1 MNDLNEPNKSLLS
14 SLEKRG
20 LLEMTKAYFRTNLI
34 ETLKKDEFYNTA
46 PSGFNNI
53 KNINI
58 ESIKDENAINILRL
72 QYSLIND
79 FLIRTKMTYT
89 QNIFSN
95 EIKSL
100 LENNIPFT
108 DSEIIRNLNFNK
120 KQISNMRLNS
130 NLNSTP
136 IDLIKNTYLYHLI
149 NLHSNINKIDEE
161 AQTLF
166 PNINPKEI
174 TKEIDLE
181 KEMKKIDEKYNKM
194 LDIEKV
200 LPFNKSNEKKFLEL
214 KEECENKY
222 KENLK
227 NEIERFKTIELSN
240 MRLEENKKYIE
251 KIEKI
256 REEYENIYEKKYE
269 EIKNMKKILDEKE
282 KMLEKEQDKR
292 YLENNEK
299 ILSQFQKIKESNDQ
313 RESQYINEI
322 NRLTNEKN
330 ILEQTIE
337 DLKEKFDTEL
347 NIQINKIKNNFNE
360 QLITEKNLL
369 KEESER
375 EKKILI
381 NNYTNKNSSD
391 NSQNILPY
399 TLTEKNVKRK
409 DSLEEKGSNIYL
421 KNSGLNKKLME
432 DFHNRRKRL
441 EEIDLEQERLNNKMK
456 YEFKEIMDDHVPLVV
471 LNQEEIDQIKNNNEN
486 INNINNIITSEKNQS
501 KQKKSINENWNNINL
516 NLNNKEIKS
525 PYRNNKSNQSPIDYN
540 KNKFQNN
547 NSILNNNKNLG
558 ININNSIGNNN
569 MGIPSAN
576 IFNNNINNTT
586 KKSSGVIE
594 ENIDYEN
601 ISSSQKSKEQ
611 SNKRSGNF
619 NPNNAINN
627 INNNNLSNN
636 FGSNKKSI
644 FPPINNNVSYS
655 IKEEI
660 NISPNKSK
668 SRMGSSAKKS
678 FENNNFNNLNNINNK
693 SSMKKNYDNLDN
705 KEEEDDYGEGDFENN
720 ISSFN
725 QASDKK
731 QIKFSKIKNQNE
743 KSISAL
749 EKIEKNNIDFN
760 NININNNI
768 NNNEVEESYNDF
780 DNTKGLINKGVNLE
794 GSSGFNNN
802 MSKFNNNININNDKK
817 NDESEIKE
825 DIEYDDY
832 N

>member
-1 MNDLNEPNKSLLS
+1 MSDLNEANKTLLS

-34 ETLKKDEFYNTA
+34 ETLKKDDFYKTA

-53 KNINI
+53 NI
-58 ESIKDENAINILRL
+58 ESIKDQKSINILRL

-100 LENNIPFT
+100 LENNTPFT
-108 DSEIIRNLNFNK
+108 DTEIIRNLHLNT

-130 NLNSTP
+130 NLNSTTS
-136 IDLIKNTYLYHLI
+136 DLIKNTYLYHLI
-149 NLHSNINKIDEE
+149 NLHSNLNKIDGEC
-161 AQTLF
+161 QTLF
-166 PNINPKEI
+166 PDDKLKNLK
-174 TKEIDLE
+174 KEIDLE
-181 KEMKKIDEKYNKM
+181 KELKKIDEKYNKM

-200 LPFNKSNEKKFLEL
+200 LPFNKSNEQKFLEY
-214 KEECENKY
+214 KEECDNKY
-222 KENLK
+222 KEELK
-227 NEIERFKTIELSN
+227 NEMERFKNIELNN
-240 MRLEENKKYIE
+240 MRMEENKKYLE

-256 REEYENIYEKKYE
+256 RQEYETIYEKKYE

-282 KMLEKEQDKR
+282 IMLEKDLDKKTI
-292 YLENNEK
+292 ENNEL
-299 ILSQFQKIKESNDQ
+299 ILSQLKKIREDNDS
-313 RESQYINEI
+313 RVTQYINEI
-322 NRLTNEKN
+322 NKLRNEKN
-330 ILEQTIE
+330 ILEQNLE

-347 NIQINKIKNNFNE
+347 QTQINRIKNNYTE
-360 QLITEKNLL
+360 QLNTEKNIL

-381 NNYTNKNSSD
+381 NNYTNKSLKEN
-391 NSQNILPY
+391 NQNIIINPL
-399 TLTEKNVKRK
+399 LEKTGKRK
-409 DSLEEKGSNIYL
+409 DSIEDKNSNIYL
-421 KNSGLNKKLME
+421 KNSNFNKKLAE

-441 EEIDLEQERLNNKMK
+441 EEIDEEQERLNNKMK
-456 YEFKEIMDDHVPLVV
+456 YEFRDMINESTSPVV
-471 LNQEEIDQIKNNNEN
+471 YLNQEEIDQIKNNNEYM
-486 INNINNIITSEKNQS
+486 NNIIQNEKKES
-501 KQKKSINENWNNINL
+501 KSNKKSLIDNWNT

-525 PYRNNKSNQSPIDYN
+525 PYRNNKANNNQTSSEYN
-540 KNKFQNN
+540 KNKFQTN
-547 NSILNNNKNLG
+547 NSILNNSKNIG
-558 ININNSIGNNN
+558 INNSIGMSN

-576 IFNNNINNTT
+576 IFNNNNINNTT
-586 KKSSGVIE
+586 KKSSGIIE

-619 NPNNAINN
+619 NPNNIV
-627 INNNNLSNN
+627 INNNNISN
-636 FGSNKKSI
+636 SNKKSI
-644 FPPINNNVSYS
+644 FPPINNNINYS

-660 NISPNKSK
+660 NISPNKSRSK
-668 SRMGSSAKKS
+668 MGSSGKKN
-678 FENNNFNNLNNINNK
+678 FDNNNFNKSSRKNNNI
-693 SSMKKNYDNLDN
+693 DN
-705 KEEEDDYGEGDFENN
+705 KDDEEDDYGEGDFENN

-725 QASDKK
+725 QTSDKK
-731 QIKFSKIKNQNE
+731 QIKFGKIKNQNDKFE
-743 KSISAL
+743 KS
-749 EKIEKNNIDFN
+749 NIDN
-760 NININNNI
+760 N
-768 NNNEVEESYNDF
+768 VEESYNDF
-780 DNTKGLINKGVNLE
+780 DNTKGLINKGINLE

-802 MSKFNNNININNDKK
+802 LSKFNNNININNNKNN